1 MTNIKEKFSFVSKT
15 GDETASFRL
24 TDSCGKYH
32 GVVYNYGEVKIGAED
47 EQGNLN
53 FKFEYNILDNAGV
66 EKKEFNDEFFR
77 LIGDI
82 LVYIIDTET
91 FETGKRNDADD

>member
-1 MTNIKEKFSFVSKT
+1 MKGKYTFVAKEH
-15 GDETASFRL
+15 DDLASICI
-24 TDSCGKYH
+24 TDNGKYH

-47 EQGNLN
+47 EQGNLK